1 LTVWYDFARLLWL
14 YVGKAAIPSWKAH
27 DGFMRKDLISFL
39 TLPILFSFFCWM
51 FSKIHVIKS
60 SHVFKEVKK
69 EGFSLLPLFGVPDD

>member
-1 LTVWYDFARLLWL
+1 
-14 YVGKAAIPSWKAH
+14 
-27 DGFMRKDLISFL
+27 
-39 TLPILFSFFCWM
+39 M